1 MKNIKRTL
9 KADVEVSDRDFG
21 RTFLAVYCLFVQL
34 FVGCGCL
41 VKHLSALFR
50 KKKKKIFE
58 TLFSTVSM

>member
-1 MKNIKRTL
+1 MKNIKSTL

-50 KKKKKIFE
+50 KKIFFFE